1 LVRFLALLFNNY
13 FFSVT
18 FSSCNVWKAAALFCC
33 IVLNFT
39 QCAFVRHVLAIWKL
53 CFWCF
58 SLLLSWDIFVVNTL
72 ILSPCSDFSIT
83 IYFQIYYLLSALIFT
98 FSITIYFQYYN
109 LLSVLLFTFSI
120 IIYFQYYYLLSVLL
134 FTFSITIY
142 FTKPLLKYKSFFLK
156 CSKYCGQG
164 LSSYINLLAPELF
177 FFFNFSTPCI

>member
-1 LVRFLALLFNNY
+1 MVRFLALLFNNY

-98 FSITIYFQYYN
+98 FSITIYF
-109 LLSVLLFTFSI
+109 
-120 IIYFQYYYLLSVLL
+120 
-134 FTFSITIY
+134 
-142 FTKPLLKYKSFFLK
+142 TKPLLKYKSFFLK